1 MDQSEKYRILK
12 WLKEKIK
19 EDNRTDADKKSQE
32 FLFAEKLRRARFK
45 SKSACMH
52 TGCSEPA
59 VRSHIFQKETIMRDI
74 SKNGKT
80 IGPMFDVK
88 AEKVV
93 VKEHGVGTQSTFSGF
108 CKDHEKMFDGF
119 ESRGF
124 LVEKI
129 DFTLQAYRSVCREI
143 SILENLCAA
152 FAESSQEVKNKTK
165 QNIIND
171 FEDDFNPDETTKE
184 FFRTEIDKIK
194 FRIED
199 ASDIQVKKYGRLIDK
214 LRIISEK
221 LYRFNLG
228 KSHKNLIKGLVFI
241 RKTIKTP
248 LPLAVSGHMSWKKS
262 DNDFGVFFMISF
274 PNDNN
279 QEVIFLSLSS
289 DAAYLYGH
297 LDNIISDDQIVSFV
311 EKFTVSQTDLW
322 FLHPDYY
329 LSLGKEPRN
338 LLDKIVGES
347 AFDHDV
353 NKDCRVFG
361 FPITN

>member
-1 MDQSEKYRILK
+1 MRGIRRIVA
-12 WLKEKIK
+12 
-19 EDNRTDADKKSQE
+19 RSKKQ
-32 FLFAEKLRRARFK
+32 
-45 SKSACMH
+45 
-52 TGCSEPA
+52 
-59 VRSHIFQKETIMRDI
+59 
-74 SKNGKT
+74 
-80 IGPMFDVK
+80 
-88 AEKVV
+88 
-93 VKEHGVGTQSTFSGF
+93 
-108 CKDHEKMFDGF
+108 
-119 ESRGF
+119 
-124 LVEKI
+124 
-129 DFTLQAYRSVCREI
+129 
-143 SILENLCAA
+143 
-152 FAESSQEVKNKTK
+152 NKTK
-165 QNIIND
+165 QNIITD

-184 FFRTEIDKIK
+184 FFSAEIDKIK
-194 FRIED
+194 FHIED
-199 ASDIQVKKYGRLIDK
+199 ASDIQVKKYDRLIDK
-214 LRIISEK
+214 LRIISQK
-221 LYRFNLG
+221 LYRFNSG
-228 KSHKNLIKGLVFI
+228 KSHKNLIKGLIFI

-262 DNDFGVFFMISF
+262 DNDFGVFFMVSF

-297 LDNIISDDQIVSFV
+297 LDNIISDDQIVSFI

-329 LSLGKEPRN
+329 LSLGKEPRD